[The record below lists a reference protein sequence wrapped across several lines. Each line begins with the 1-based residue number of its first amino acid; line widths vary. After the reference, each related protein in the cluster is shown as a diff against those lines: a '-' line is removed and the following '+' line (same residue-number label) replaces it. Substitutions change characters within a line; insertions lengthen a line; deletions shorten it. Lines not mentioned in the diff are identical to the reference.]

1 MSARTLIAIVSIFI
15 AWSIV
20 DFLVHGILLQ
30 DAYAATAELWRPME
44 EMKML
49 LMYGVSLA
57 ATICFVLV
65 YVSLVTVKSAA
76 AGIKLGLLFGL
87 ASGLSMGFGSYSFMP
102 IPLSMAEAWFGASLI
117 QGLLAG
123 VLVGA
128 IIKPQEEIV

>member
-76 AGIKLGLLFGL
+76 GIKLGLLFGL

-128 IIKPQEEIV
+128 IIKPQEEII